1 MVPTGTGRSS
11 EMAEL
16 NITLIDVGWGDSILI
31 ESKDGANRSFGLVDS
46 NDTTY
51 LQSSYIFIR
60 RFLEKAGVDVSN
72 KPVFDFVM
80 LSHAHSDHGQG
91 LRRIMSEYGTQRFWY
106 PKSTETA
113 SLSSLIR
120 YARRSSNVH
129 HHQAIDD
136 TKILPGL
143 GNAAM
148 TVHWPPYNHIEPD
161 ENNNSI
167 VLELALNNVSCM
179 LTGDAE
185 AIVWNQIATQ
195 IPNSTRVFKVPH
207 HGSVNGTFDG
217 AETPWYTACPGN
229 TVLGISSHVRPFS
242 HPHQQV
248 VNLFNSGT
256 HDYYRTDEHYHVTFS
271 TDGTNVDV
279 KYSHV

>member
-1 MVPTGTGRSS
+1 
-11 EMAEL
+11 MAEL

-91 LRRIMSEYGTQRFWY
+91 LRRIMSEYGTRRFWY

-120 YARRSSNVH
+120 YAGRSTNVG

-136 TKILPGL
+136 TKILPAFGS
-143 GNAAM
+143 AAM
-148 TVHWPPYNHIEPD
+148 TVHWPRYDHIEPD

-167 VLELALNNVSCM
+167 VAEIALDTVSCL

-185 AIVWNQIATQ
+185 AEVWNQIAAQ
-195 IPNSTRVFKVPH
+195 IPHSTRVFKVPH

-217 AETPWYTACPGN
+217 RATPWYTACPTN
-229 TVLGISSHVRPFS
+229 ALLGISAHVRPFS
-242 HPHQQV
+242 HPHQRV
-248 VNLFNSGT
+248 TDLFDGDT
-256 HDYYRTDEHYHVTFS
+256 RDYYRTDEHYHVTFS